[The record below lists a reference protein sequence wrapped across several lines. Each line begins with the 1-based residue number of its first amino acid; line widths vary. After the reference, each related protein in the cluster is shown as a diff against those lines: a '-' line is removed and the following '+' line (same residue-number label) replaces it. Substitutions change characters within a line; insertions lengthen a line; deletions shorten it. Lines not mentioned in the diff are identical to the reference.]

1 MSFVHLHV
9 HTEYSLLDGF
19 CRIDGLAKRVRELGQ
34 TAVAITDHGVMYG
47 AVDFYRACKKE
58 GVKPIIGCEVYVAP
72 AGRTRFQKVHE
83 FDAESRHLVLL
94 CRDEEGY
101 RNLSYMVSKA
111 FVEGFYIKPRVD
123 MDLLR
128 SHSRG
133 LIALSACLA
142 GEIPKRLVNGS
153 YDAARDYA
161 LEMRDIFG
169 EDGFYLELQDHGIRD
184 QAVVNAGL
192 LRIHE
197 ETGIP
202 LVCTNDC
209 HYLAPEDAESHDVL
223 LCIQTGKLLE
233 DENRMR
239 YEPRRFYLRSTEE
252 MERLFAQYP
261 GALENTEKI
270 AAACNLEFTFGKYH
284 LPEFAVP
291 EGETAQTYI
300 RRLCEAGFRERYKGE
315 KPEYRRQLDYEL
327 DMIEKMGFTDYFLI
341 VSDFVRFARE
351 QGIPVGPGRGSAA
364 GSMVSYCLHI
374 TDIDP
379 MKYSLYFERFLNP
392 ERVSMPDI
400 DMDFGDTRRDEVV
413 DYVRRK
419 YGDDRVAQIVTFGT
433 MAARGAIRDVGR
445 VMNMPYAEVDAVAK
459 QVPSG
464 PQNLHIT
471 LDEALRLSKPLKELY
486 DGDPQVKKLI
496 DTAKSL
502 EGVPRH
508 ASTHAAGV
516 VITKNPV
523 VDYVPLATN
532 DDTVVCQ
539 YTMTTLEEL
548 GLLKM
553 DFLGLRNLTVLADA
567 VEMVKRQEP
576 DFSLEDIPDDDQ
588 GVFEMLTQGKTSG
601 VFQMESAGMTG
612 VCVGLKPQSIE
623 DLTAIVALY
632 RPGPMESIPR
642 FIACK
647 HDPSLISYKHP
658 ALEPILSITYGCIVY
673 QEQVIE
679 IFRRLAGYSLG
690 QADMVRRA
698 MSKKKVKDIER
709 ERGAFLH
716 GDRSRNIAGCAA
728 NGIPADVAE
737 SIYDEIYDFA
747 NYAFNK
753 AHAVCYAVVAYQTAW
768 FKLHHPREYMAAL
781 LTSVLDS
788 AEKVSEYINECRDMG
803 IALLPPDVNRS
814 RDSFTVEPEGIR
826 FGLVAIKNIGR
837 GFIQAVVRER
847 ERGGDF
853 TGFQDFCERMYDSD
867 INKRAVENLIRAGAF
882 DGFGARRSQ
891 LIAVHDKLLDS
902 IGASRRQ
909 NVEGQLDF
917 FGMSS
922 GATQR
927 RSVEMIL
934 PDIPEYAPEELM
946 RQEKEVTGLYLSGHP
961 MAGYRDVARRAG
973 AVHIAAINEDFAQ
986 EGGPTSFQDE
996 QRITVAGIVTAYR
1009 TKATRSGSLMAY
1021 ATVEDDTASIELLC
1035 FSRTLEKYGRLLG
1048 EGSAVLIQGKLSVRD
1063 EKPPQILCDEVRSLT
1078 GHQSGGGPGPE
1089 PSAPERQGRPGVQV
1103 LEGKVLWL
1111 RVPSKSHPALAHIN
1125 RVISMFPGQTPARL
1139 VFTDTGKRMGTT
1151 CLLGKSLVEEL
1162 VEALGKENVVIQ

>member
-1 MSFVHLHV
+1 MCS
-9 HTEYSLLDGF
+9 S
-19 CRIDGLAKRVRELGQ
+19 
-34 TAVAITDHGVMYG
+34 
-47 AVDFYRACKKE
+47 
-58 GVKPIIGCEVYVAP
+58 
-72 AGRTRFQKVHE
+72 
-83 FDAESRHLVLL
+83 
-94 CRDEEGY
+94 
-101 RNLSYMVSKA
+101 
-111 FVEGFYIKPRVD
+111 
-123 MDLLR
+123 DL
-128 SHSRG
+128 
-133 LIALSACLA
+133 
-142 GEIPKRLVNGS
+142 
-153 YDAARDYA
+153 
-161 LEMRDIFG
+161 
-169 EDGFYLELQDHGIRD
+169 
-184 QAVVNAGL
+184 
-192 LRIHE
+192 
-197 ETGIP
+197 
-202 LVCTNDC
+202 
-209 HYLAPEDAESHDVL
+209 
-223 LCIQTGKLLE
+223 
-233 DENRMR
+233 
-239 YEPRRFYLRSTEE
+239 
-252 MERLFAQYP
+252 
-261 GALENTEKI
+261 
-270 AAACNLEFTFGKYH
+270 
-284 LPEFAVP
+284 
-291 EGETAQTYI
+291 
-300 RRLCEAGFRERYKGE
+300 
-315 KPEYRRQLDYEL
+315 
-327 DMIEKMGFTDYFLI
+327 
-341 VSDFVRFARE
+341 
-351 QGIPVGPGRGSAA
+351 
-364 GSMVSYCLHI
+364 
-374 TDIDP
+374 
-379 MKYSLYFERFLNP
+379 
-392 ERVSMPDI
+392 
-400 DMDFGDTRRDEVV
+400 
-413 DYVRRK
+413 
-419 YGDDRVAQIVTFGT
+419 
-433 MAARGAIRDVGR
+433 
-445 VMNMPYAEVDAVAK
+445 
-459 QVPSG
+459 
-464 PQNLHIT
+464 
-471 LDEALRLSKPLKELY
+471 
-486 DGDPQVKKLI
+486 
-496 DTAKSL
+496 
-502 EGVPRH
+502 
-508 ASTHAAGV
+508 
-516 VITKNPV
+516 
-523 VDYVPLATN
+523 
-532 DDTVVCQ
+532 
-539 YTMTTLEEL
+539 
-548 GLLKM
+548 
-553 DFLGLRNLTVLADA
+553 
-567 VEMVKRQEP
+567 
-576 DFSLEDIPDDDQ
+576 
-588 GVFEMLTQGKTSG
+588 
-601 VFQMESAGMTG
+601 
-612 VCVGLKPQSIE
+612 
-623 DLTAIVALY
+623 
-632 RPGPMESIPR
+632 
-642 FIACK
+642 
-647 HDPSLISYKHP
+647 
-658 ALEPILSITYGCIVY
+658 
-673 QEQVIE
+673 
-679 IFRRLAGYSLG
+679 
-690 QADMVRRA
+690 
-698 MSKKKVKDIER
+698 
-709 ERGAFLH
+709 GAFLH
-716 GDRSRNIAGCAA
+716 GDRSRNIAGCEA

-986 EGGPTSFQDE
+986 EGGPTSFRDE

-1089 PSAPERQGRPGVQV
+1089 PAAPERQGRPGVQV

-1151 CLLGKSLVEEL
+1151 CLLGRSLVEEL

>member
-612 VCVGLKPQSIE
+612 VCVGLKPQSVE

-698 MSKKKVKDIER
+698 MSKKKVKDIQR

-837 GFIQAVVRER
+837 GFIQNMVRER
-847 ERGGDF
+847 EERGLF
-853 TGFQDFCERMYDSD
+853 TGFQDFCQRMYDYD

-882 DGFGARRSQ
+882 DCFGAYRSQ
-891 LIAVHDKLLDS
+891 LVAIHDKLLDS
-902 IGASRRQ
+902 IGDSRRQ

-917 FGMSS
+917 FGMST
-922 GATQR
+922 GETR
-927 RSVEMIL
+927 RTEVEVVL
-934 PDIPEYAPEELM
+934 PKMPEYALDERM
-946 RQEKEVTGLYLSGHP
+946 RQEREVTGLYLSGHP
-961 MAGYRDVARRAG
+961 MNAYREAARRAG
-973 AVHIAAINEDFAQ
+973 AVHIASINEDFAQ
-986 EGGPTSFQDE
+986 EGGPTSYQDE
-996 QRITVAGIVTAYR
+996 QRITVAGIVMAYK
-1009 TKATRSGSLMAY
+1009 TKSTRSGSLMAY
-1021 ATVEDDTASIELLC
+1021 ATVEDDTSSIELLC
-1035 FSRTLEKYGRLLG
+1035 FAKMLEKYGRFLK
-1048 EGSAVLIQGKLSVRD
+1048 EGTAVLVKGKLSVRD
-1063 EKPPQILCDEVRSLT
+1063 EKPPQILCDSAFPL
-1078 GHQSGGGPGPE
+1078 SGGEGAELPPE
-1089 PSAPERQGRPGVQV
+1089 APAPQAKAGVQV

-1111 RVPSKSHPALAHIN
+1111 RLPSADHPALAHVN
-1125 RVISMFPGQTPARL
+1125 RVINMFPGQTPARL
-1139 VFTDTGKRMGTT
+1139 VFSDTGKRLGTT

-1162 VEALGKENVVIQ
+1162 VEALGQENVVIR